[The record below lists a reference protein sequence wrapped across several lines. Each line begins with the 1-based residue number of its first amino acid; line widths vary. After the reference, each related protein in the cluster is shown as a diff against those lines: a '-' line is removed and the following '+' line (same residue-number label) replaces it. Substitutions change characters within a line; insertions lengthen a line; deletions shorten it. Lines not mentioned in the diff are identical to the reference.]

1 MKTEF
6 KIPTL
11 LPITLGQSTTSTRP
25 MQIYMDLGVS
35 LARFIYLAALTKKLH
50 EM

>member
-6 KIPTL
+6 KIPML
-11 LPITLGQSTTSTRP
+11 LPITLGQSTSTRP
-25 MQIYMDLGVS
+25 VQIYMDLGVS
-35 LARFIYLAALTKKLH
+35 LVRFIYLAALTKKLH